1 MPVLMR
7 WLNSILRQVY
17 SPNVILTRHTHLHGR
32 VLGRL
37 SVFMGPVRVFN
48 CATLELPWI
57 NNQPR
62 VSCIPEGR
70 YTMKFEYSNSFK
82 EFLWELKNVPGRSE
96 IKIHRANY
104 PKDLLGCIALGLSHA
119 DIDKDGLLDVISSR
133 VAVERFHTA
142 MDGFTESSILVAG

>member
-1 MPVLMR
+1 
-7 WLNSILRQVY
+7 
-17 SPNVILTRHTHLHGR
+17 
-32 VLGRL
+32 
-37 SVFMGPVRVFN
+37 MGPVRVFN

-82 EFLWELKNVPGRSE
+82 EFLWELKGVPGRSV

-104 PKDLLGCIALGLSHA
+104 PSELLGCIALGLSHA
-119 DIDKDGLLDVISSR
+119 DIDADGLLDLVSSR
-133 VAVERFHTA
+133 KAVDRFHEA
-142 MDGFTESSILVAG
+142 MNGATSSTITITD